1 MLVFISSFAIL
12 DRRLAV
18 TGRETYDCI
27 MSLQN
32 TSNHFNNCNNSSGCQ
47 MGEYSQ
53 LLTTST

>member
-1 MLVFISSFAIL
+1 MLVFISLFAIL

-18 TGRETYDCI
+18 TGRETYDRI

-32 TSNHFNNCNNSSGCQ
+32 TSNHFNNCNNSSGFQ

-53 LLTTST
+53 LPTTST